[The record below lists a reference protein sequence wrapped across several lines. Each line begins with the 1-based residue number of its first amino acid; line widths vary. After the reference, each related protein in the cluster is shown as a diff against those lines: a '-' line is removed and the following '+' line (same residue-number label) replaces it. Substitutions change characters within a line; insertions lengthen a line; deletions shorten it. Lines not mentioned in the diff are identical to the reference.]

1 MKISACWITKN
12 EASNIGLSIKSVMDI
27 VDELIVVDTGSTDD
41 TVAIAES
48 LGARV
53 VYFEWINDFSA
64 ARNHALSLA
73 SGDIAIFLDA
83 DEWFTPSLGPDDRNK
98 IIETF
103 ANTQAEVIWTR
114 LDNIDKQSGRFM
126 NSAIVTRIFLNRETI
141 RYIGKIHEYLDPS
154 HRRRDAH
161 ITDSLHISHS
171 GYSDNII
178 SGKLDRNIELLENGL
193 NGAAKDSDDRVRFL
207 TYLVRERHNRGEFK
221 KTLEY
226 LTEILKRP
234 DAMKRLC
241 RFHGEAFIAVFY
253 PVMWTTTKIRPDM
266 SRKAIQRNLFE
277 LFKNAYP
284 NYPGSAEIDLLYQVL
299 FDFKEGRFL
308 KEFDAAASAVNT
320 KQSPISSYKE
330 YEPLLYEAAAYAAW
344 RRGDHA
350 RAKDYA
356 TFMLKDIES
365 HGIRANRKREPLI
378 ILLNALRGQEAADV
392 IVFLNSIFN
401 ITDTAARD
409 YLINETSLDGFLYV
423 HSYLL
428 KKRIDAGN
436 AYIGDYMR
444 FLLINKLHEAL
455 APIAAEAFAGGDV
468 DAARCLF
475 MAAICG
481 APRDIIEECADMFED
496 YADVLYAYYN
506 EERLKEVTQRHKRV
520 LEETYHTIAFVE
532 GIEATDRYLD
542 VFRADPVLC
551 FLTKASYCE
560 KNARLDQLLNEN
572 MEGIDQLNFACW
584 RHMIQAMI
592 AAGRYDE
599 ALGKIEFFLGSEVL
613 EIGLFHMLHV
623 VVEKASGDT
632 GAKARRLY
640 EQYVSLNDLIIDLA
654 DVVNTGFVFD
664 GGGKKQNQFFRS
676 MTRDQFDKYLAE
688 EADRPVV
695 RPLPHLL
702 RKAAEVYRKN
712 DAPAEAA
719 RCLWRIIAHGQAEEA
734 DYEALADIFAALKNS
749 KLPEYI
755 RVMNNERLAA
765 KN

>member
-1 MKISACWITKN
+1 MKISACWIAKN
-12 EASNIGLSIKSVMDI
+12 EESNIGLSIKSVMDI
-27 VDELIVVDTGSTDD
+27 ADELIVVDTGSTDD

-53 VYFEWINDFSA
+53 EYFEWVSDFSA
-64 ARNHALSLA
+64 ARNYALSLA

-83 DEWFTPSLGPDDRNK
+83 DEWFTPSLGPADRNK
-98 IIETF
+98 IIEAF
-103 ANTQAEVIWTR
+103 ASTQAEVIWTR

-141 RYIGKIHEYLDPS
+141 RYIGRIHEYLDPS
-154 HRRRDAH
+154 HRRKDAH

-178 SGKLDRNIELLENGL
+178 TGKLDRNIELLESGL
-193 NGAAKDSDDRVRFL
+193 SAAAEDSDDRVRFMA
-207 TYLVRERHNRGEFK
+207 YLVRERHNRGEFK
-221 KTLEY
+221 KTLGY

-234 DAMKRLC
+234 DALKRLC

-253 PVMWTTTKIRPDM
+253 PVMWTTTKIRSEV
-266 SRKAIQRNLFE
+266 SRRAIQKNLFE

-308 KEFDAAASAVNT
+308 KEFDTAAEAARAKV
-320 KQSPISSYKE
+320 SPISSYKE

-350 RAKDYA
+350 RAKGYA

-365 HGIRANRKREPLI
+365 HGTRANRKREPLI
-378 ILLNALRGQEAADV
+378 ILLNALRGQEDADV
-392 IVFLNSIFN
+392 IVLLNGIFD
-401 ITDTAARD
+401 ISDPVTRD

-428 KKRIDAGN
+428 KKRMDAGN

-455 APIAAEAFAGGDV
+455 APIAAEAYAGGDV
-468 DAARCLF
+468 DAARSLF
-475 MAAICG
+475 MSAICG
-481 APRDIIEECADMFED
+481 APREIIEECSDMLGE
-496 YADVLYAYYN
+496 YADVLSAYYN
-506 EERLKEVTQRHKRV
+506 GERLGEVTQEHKRI

-532 GIEATDRYLD
+532 GIEAADRYLD
-542 VFRADPVLC
+542 VFRANPVLC

-572 MEGIDQLNFACW
+572 MEGIDRLNFACW

-592 AAGRYDE
+592 AASRYDE
-599 ALGKIEFFLGSEVL
+599 ALEKIEAFLNSDVL
-613 EIGLFHMLHV
+613 DTGLFHMLNV
-623 VVEKASGDT
+623 IVEKAPGDV

-640 EQYVSLNDLIIDLA
+640 EQYVSLNDLVIDLA
-654 DVVNTGFVFD
+654 DVVNTGFVMD
-664 GGGKKQNQFFRS
+664 GGGKKQNQFFRN
-676 MTRDQFDKYLAE
+676 MAQDQFDKYLTDEAE
-688 EADRPVV
+688 RPAV
-695 RPLPHLL
+695 RALPFLL

-712 DAPAEAA
+712 DVPAEAA
-719 RCLWRIIAHGQAEEA
+719 RCLWRIIAHGQAEKA
-734 DYEALADIFAALKNS
+734 DYEALSDIFTALKNTR
-749 KLPEYI
+749 LPDYI
-755 RVMNNERLAA
+755 RGMA
-765 KN
+765 KDL